1 MATTDGDPSG
11 AAARPQGLEAELE
24 RARSRIRELDH
35 RIKNDLQLISSI
47 FVLQLRKL
55 SEEGEA
61 RAAIRGAL
69 ERINAVAAVHRR
81 LDVGDDPG
89 HFELSG
95 LVRDVAEEAAA
106 AARRGDVA
114 LDLQLEPVVTPS
126 RQAGP
131 LALIAGELVRNALRH
146 AFPGR
151 AGRVRVTLRKAAGGV
166 ELSVED
172 DGVGLPNGAAPA
184 GFGATLAALLAQ
196 QLRGRLEIADAHP
209 GVSAV
214 VRFPESV

>member
-1 MATTDGDPSG
+1 MATTDGDGSAS
-11 AAARPQGLEAELE
+11 AAQASGLEGELE
-24 RARSRIRELDH
+24 RAQRRIRELDH
-35 RIKNDLQLISSI
+35 RIKNDLQLISSV

-55 SEEGEA
+55 PEGEA
-61 RAAIRGAL
+61 RDAIRGVL

-95 LVRDVAEEAAA
+95 LIRDVAEEAAG

-114 LDLQLEPVVTPS
+114 LRLELEPVTTPS
-126 RQAGP
+126 RQAAP
-131 LALIAGELVRNALRH
+131 LAIITGELVRNAFRH

-151 AGRVRVTLRKAAGGV
+151 GGQVTVRLGKAEGGL
-166 ELSVED
+166 ELAVED
-172 DGVGLPNGAAPA
+172 DGVGLADGAAPA
-184 GFGATLAALLAQ
+184 GFGTTLAALLAQ
-196 QLRGRLEIADAHP
+196 QVRGKLEITGRDP
-209 GVSAV
+209 GVCAL